1 MRMQLFIIF
10 VSFFSFQTFAQQW
23 NCIEYLNKNMIVRI
37 SNSENDIR
45 EIPLGTDEIFLY
57 SNFCG
62 NNEIVFVTES
72 NNHKRFIKVIEKNTG
87 MIKNSIKCNVL
98 RGVSSQQYFFS
109 LEFNKLKNKND
120 VVKYNLFCDEKEVLG
135 EIPNSFV
142 IQGTEKFISDFWLD
156 LKEGK
161 IYINL
166 IDLSDWKQLSTPFF
180 IIYDITHNKVLLEE
194 TGRFLFNNPYE
205 ERGRLFF
212 SRDKFLYSLNLNTFS
227 ITPIVIK
234 NLLLNK
240 KQNFSLCQ
248 RHSGSVILSVETQE
262 RSSLSKMID
271 GRGYVLKYEY
281 FLGSY
286 DGDCII
292 INNKIKEL
300 TNVKAKNFLWN

>member
-1 MRMQLFIIF
+1 M
-10 VSFFSFQTFAQQW
+10 
-23 NCIEYLNKNMIVRI
+23 E
-37 SNSENDIR
+37 
-45 EIPLGTDEIFLY
+45 
-57 SNFCG
+57 
-62 NNEIVFVTES
+62 
-72 NNHKRFIKVIEKNTG
+72 
-87 MIKNSIKCNVL
+87 
-98 RGVSSQQYFFS
+98 
-109 LEFNKLKNKND
+109 
-120 VVKYNLFCDEKEVLG
+120 
-135 EIPNSFV
+135 
-142 IQGTEKFISDFWLD
+142 
-156 LKEGK
+156 
-161 IYINL
+161 
-166 IDLSDWKQLSTPFF
+166 LS
-180 IIYDITHNKVLLEE
+180 
-194 TGRFLFNNPYE
+194 GGFLFNNPYE

-248 RHSGSVILSVETQE
+248 WHSGSIILSVETQE

>member
-120 VVKYNLFCDEKEVLG
+120 VVKYNLFCDEKEVLD
-135 EIPNSFV
+135 EIPNSFI

-156 LKEGK
+156 LK
-161 IYINL
+161 
-166 IDLSDWKQLSTPFF
+166 
-180 IIYDITHNKVLLEE
+180 
-194 TGRFLFNNPYE
+194 
-205 ERGRLFF
+205 
-212 SRDKFLYSLNLNTFS
+212 
-227 ITPIVIK
+227 
-234 NLLLNK
+234 
-240 KQNFSLCQ
+240 
-248 RHSGSVILSVETQE
+248 
-262 RSSLSKMID
+262 
-271 GRGYVLKYEY
+271 
-281 FLGSY
+281 
-286 DGDCII
+286 
-292 INNKIKEL
+292 
-300 TNVKAKNFLWN
+300 

>member
-1 MRMQLFIIF
+1 M
-10 VSFFSFQTFAQQW
+10 
-23 NCIEYLNKNMIVRI
+23 
-37 SNSENDIR
+37 
-45 EIPLGTDEIFLY
+45 
-57 SNFCG
+57 
-62 NNEIVFVTES
+62 
-72 NNHKRFIKVIEKNTG
+72 
-87 MIKNSIKCNVL
+87 
-98 RGVSSQQYFFS
+98 
-109 LEFNKLKNKND
+109 
-120 VVKYNLFCDEKEVLG
+120 
-135 EIPNSFV
+135 
-142 IQGTEKFISDFWLD
+142 
-156 LKEGK
+156 
-161 IYINL
+161 
-166 IDLSDWKQLSTPFF
+166 
-180 IIYDITHNKVLLEE
+180 
-194 TGRFLFNNPYE
+194 FNNPYE

-240 KQNFSLCQ
+240 KQDFSLCQ